1 MKKIFAFVA
10 FMILMAGVASAQ
22 TQNAAANT
30 NTEKKEQVIKEK
42 SSCGKAEN
50 GKACCSK
57 DKGVTGSTEKA
68 SCSGE
73 KKEGAACC
81 SKGEKKEG
89 AACCSKDQKK
99 EGGKCSGDGHK
110 EGTPKP

>member
-1 MKKIFAFVA
+1 MKKIFALVA

-22 TQNAAANT
+22 TQNAAANS

-68 SCSGE
+68 
-73 KKEGAACC
+73 ACC

-99 EGGKCSGDGHK
+99 EGGKCSGDGKK
-110 EGTPKP
+110 EETPKP

>member
-10 FMILMAGVASAQ
+10 FMMLMAGMASAQ
-22 TQNAAANT
+22 TQTAADT

-57 DKGVTGSTEKA
+57 DKGVTGSTDKA
-68 SCSGE
+68 ACSGE
-73 KKEGAACC
+73 KKEGGSCC

-99 EGGKCSGDGHK
+99 EGGKCSGDGKK
-110 EGTPKP
+110 EGNPKP

>member
-57 DKGVTGSTEKA
+57 DKGVAGSTEK
-68 SCSGE
+68 
-73 KKEGAACC
+73 AACC

-99 EGGKCSGDGHK
+99 EGGKCSGDGKK
-110 EGTPKP
+110 EETPKP

>member
-22 TQNAAANT
+22 TQNAATNT

-68 SCSGE
+68 
-73 KKEGAACC
+73 ACC

>member
-68 SCSGE
+68 
-73 KKEGAACC
+73 ACC
-81 SKGEKKEG
+81 YKGEKKEG